1 MDLRPHTGAII
12 LPQAQ
17 RKGQC
22 ARGHTARK
30 SNIRRG
36 AEGKHGKSTDSE
48 WVSLCLLVFQVVVSY

>member
-17 RKGQC
+17 RKGRC

-36 AEGKHGKSTDSE
+36 AEGKQRKSTDSE
-48 WVSLCLLVFQVVVSY
+48 WVPLCLLVFQVVVSY